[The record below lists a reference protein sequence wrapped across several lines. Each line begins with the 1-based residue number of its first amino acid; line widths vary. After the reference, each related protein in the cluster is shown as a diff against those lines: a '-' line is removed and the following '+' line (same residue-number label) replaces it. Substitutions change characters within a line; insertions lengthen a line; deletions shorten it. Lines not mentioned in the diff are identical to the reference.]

1 VVSRRSAQLLLL
13 VGGLLYA
20 NWVVQLLLP
29 VHLSLLTSYVS
40 ELSALSS
47 PYHQAFRSMD
57 ILSGAT
63 VMAGGAWGLCVARR
77 DRPAATAFV
86 AIMMFGLSN
95 ILDALTPLP
104 CTLTVGAACNA
115 STAHDVWGWV
125 GDPHVYASLG
135 EEAFFAVALVAV
147 VVAGRSAET
156 AILARRWAEVLG
168 VAAVG
173 ASITAGLLTAD
184 LNFLG
189 HDMLLGLAQRVEVL
203 LMAVWVALAPGEILM
218 RIRRPTPSDPRREK
232 SDLRWPAHPHG

>member
-1 VVSRRSAQLLLL
+1 MSRRFAQLLLL

-20 NWVVQLLLP
+20 NWAIQLLLP

-47 PYHQAFRSMD
+47 PYHQVFRSMD

-63 VMAGGAWGLCVARR
+63 VMAGGMWGLCVGRR
-77 DRPAATAFV
+77 DRAAATAFV
-86 AIMMFGLSN
+86 AIMLFGLSN

-147 VVAGRSAET
+147 VIAGRSAET
-156 AILARRWAEVLG
+156 AVPARGWAEALG
-168 VAAVG
+168 VAAIG
-173 ASITAGLLTAD
+173 ASVTAGLLTAD

-189 HDMLLGLAQRVEVL
+189 HDMLLGLAQRAEVL
-203 LMAVWVALAPGEILM
+203 LMAVWVALAPGHLLM
-218 RIRRPTPSDPRREK
+218 RVRRPTPSDPRREK
-232 SDLRWPAHPHG
+232 SDLRSPAQPHG